1 MMSSVS
7 GIYKVWVG
15 DEKMNKTEFKQSFSR
30 RLAEK
35 FAMSVTDA
43 SPNELYQTLGSLMT
57 SAYSQNWQQTW
68 KDYREA
74 EQKQSYYFSIEFLP
88 GKMLKSNLLNMG
100 WLDMVTEGLME
111 LGINLEDLAEVEPD
125 MALGNGGLGRLASC
139 FMDSIASMG
148 LPGNGNGI
156 RYKYG
161 LFKQR
166 FVDNYQVELPDEWLQ
181 NGNLWEVRKESKA
194 VDVRI
199 GGDVYMSHDEFGNL
213 KPNYHGGMMLRA
225 VPYDT
230 GMVGYQN
237 GTVNTMRLWSVEI
250 SPEEEDRYRSIEDR
264 RAVEDMTSVLYPDDS
279 NEAGRKLR
287 LSQEYFFVSAGVQSI
302 LRYYKQLKKPIDDIN
317 QYVAIHIN
325 DTHPAMCVAEFMRLL
340 VDEEEMGWERAWNLT
355 QEVMSYTNHTIM
367 AEALEKWSINMMRS
381 VCPRIYQIIEEIDR
395 RFVEEMT
402 GVHDFDLIQ
411 RTRIIQNDQVHMAH
425 LAIIG
430 SHSTNGVAKLHSDLL
445 KSVVLHDF
453 YLIYPARFN
462 NKTNGIAMRR
472 WTQLANPA
480 MSKVLDETIGNSWR
494 KQPSDLRLLLN
505 YEDDDQVLAMLTEAK
520 LENKK
525 RLAAYIQDHY
535 GIEVNPQ
542 AIFDVQIKRL
552 HAYKRQLL
560 NLLHIIKLYLDLKEN
575 PDLSIEPRVFIFGAK
590 AAPSYHYAKSIIK
603 VINETAD
610 LINQDPTINDKLK
623 VVFLENYN
631 VSLAERIIPA
641 ADVSE
646 QISLAS
652 KEASGTSN
660 MKLMLNGAVTIATL
674 DGANVE
680 IRDTVGDENIAIF
693 GLTESEVYQY
703 YENKNYSSTDI
714 YRENAVIHKVVKT
727 LIDGTIPNIIAE
739 GQEIFDSLIKY
750 NDEFFVL
757 RDFEDYCLAQE
768 SINQAYQDKRRWQQ
782 ISLRNI
788 ANAGRFSSDNT
799 VQRYADDIWQIEPV
813 YAHEDDRGVSQHD
826 SYLL

>member
-1 MMSSVS
+1 
-7 GIYKVWVG
+7 
-15 DEKMNKTEFKQSFSR
+15 MNKTEFKQSFSR

-35 FAMSVTDA
+35 FAMGVADA
-43 SPNELYQTLGSLMT
+43 SLDELYQTLGSLMT

-74 EQKQSYYFSIEFLP
+74 DQKQAYYFSIEFLP

-100 WLDMVTEGLME
+100 WLDMVTEGLAE
-111 LGINLEDLAEVEPD
+111 LNIDLEDLAEVEPD

-156 RYKYG
+156 RYEYG

-166 FVDNYQVELPDEWLQ
+166 FVDNYQVELPDEWLHK
-181 NGNLWEVRKESKA
+181 GNLWEVRKESKA

-199 GGDVYMSHDEFGNL
+199 GGDVYMSHDEYGNL
-213 KPNYHGGMMLRA
+213 VPNYQGGMMLRA

-230 GMVGYQN
+230 GMLGYQN
-237 GTVNTMRLWSVEI
+237 GIVNTMRLWSVEI
-250 SPEEEDRYRSIEDR
+250 SPEEEDRYRSIKDR
-264 RAVEDMTSVLYPDDS
+264 RAVEDLTSVLYPDDS
-279 NEAGRKLR
+279 SEAGRRLR

-302 LRYYKQLKKPIDDIN
+302 LRYYKQLKKPMDEIN
-317 QYVAIHIN
+317 QYIAIHIN

-340 VDEEEMGWERAWNLT
+340 VDEEKMGWERAWNLT

-367 AEALEKWSINMMRS
+367 AEALEKWSIDMMKS

-411 RTRIIQNDQVHMAH
+411 RTRIIQCGQVHMAH

-453 YLIYPARFN
+453 YRLYPARFN

-472 WTQLANPA
+472 WTQLANPSL
-480 MSKVLDETIGNSWR
+480 SKVLDETIGNTWR

-505 YEDDDQVLAMLTEAK
+505 YEEDDQVLDKLAAAK
-520 LENKK
+520 LENKQ
-525 RLAAYIQDHY
+525 RLADYIQKHC
-535 GIEVNPQ
+535 GVEVNPH

-560 NLLHIIKLYLDLKEN
+560 NLLHIIKLYLELKEN
-575 PDLSIEPRVFIFGAK
+575 PELPIEPRVFIFGAK

-603 VINETAD
+603 VINETAS
-610 LINQDPTINDKLK
+610 LINQDTTIKDKLK
-623 VVFLENYN
+623 VIFLENYN

-680 IRDTVGDENIAIF
+680 IRDAVGDENIAIF

-703 YENKNYSSTDI
+703 YENKNYSSADI
-714 YRENAVIHKVVKT
+714 YRENAQVHKVVKT
-727 LIDGTIPNIIAE
+727 LIDGTIPNIFAE

-768 SINQAYQDKRRWQQ
+768 TVNQAYQDKRRWRQ

-813 YAHEDDRGVSQHD
+813 FAHEDDRGVTQHD

>member
-1 MMSSVS
+1 
-7 GIYKVWVG
+7 
-15 DEKMNKTEFKQSFSR
+15 MNKTEFKQSFSR

-100 WLDMVTEGLME
+100 WLDMVTEGLTE

-575 PDLSIEPRVFIFGAK
+575 PDLPIEPRVFIFGAK

-610 LINQDPTINDKLK
+610 LINQDTTINDKLK